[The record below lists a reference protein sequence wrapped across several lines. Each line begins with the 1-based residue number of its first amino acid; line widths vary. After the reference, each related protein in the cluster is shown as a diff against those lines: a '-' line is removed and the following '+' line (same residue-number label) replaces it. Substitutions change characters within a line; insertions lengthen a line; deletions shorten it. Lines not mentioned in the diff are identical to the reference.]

1 MFTTVHTAHHGRA
14 ADGGAVRRGGLRR
27 ARDAERSAGGRLPG
41 EGARPERGVLDRG
54 RRPRPQPPGGAAA
67 PPAQPMPRQHPPTPT
82 TESAPHHGSCGR
94 RPGCQR
100 RRGATPSRWSTVT
113 SPPTT
118 WCPPCSR
125 AASPSSTPPSSSRSS
140 YRACDPPPAF
150 DYLPLPPRGPSAGGE
165 CRCTTVWCCRTPSR
179 TTHGASTSKG
189 SGTFWTW
196 RSARRRWSA
205 WSTSVSGL
213 CSDPSPRRRCLTVCP
228 AARRLLLD
236 GVAWLHV
243 PPRSRLRRLQ
253 RGRAPPRR

>member
-1 MFTTVHTAHHGRA
+1 MVCADSIAIARAAEPSDFLGSAVFTTVHTAHHGRA

-125 AASPSSTPPSSSRSS
+125 AASPSSTPPSFSRSS
-140 YRACDPPPAF
+140 YRACDPPPARPA
-150 DYLPLPPRGPSAGGE
+150 LPRASARAVGTGARRCGAAGRHRGRHMARQPQRALERSGRGAALGDGGARGP
-165 CRCTTVWCCRTPSR
+165 
-179 TTHGASTSKG
+179 
-189 SGTFWTW
+189 
-196 RSARRRWSA
+196 RR
-205 WSTSVSGL
+205 
-213 CSDPSPRRRCLTVCP
+213 
-228 AARRLLLD
+228 
-236 GVAWLHV
+236 
-243 PPRSRLRRLQ
+243 
-253 RGRAPPRR
+253 